1 MQIILPVDAAITA
14 QLVLAKV
21 AAASEKAM
29 ISVGHTK
36 VKSRG

>member
-1 MQIILPVDAAITA
+1 MSRSWSATSLKAA
-14 QLVLAKV
+14 
-21 AAASEKAM
+21 